1 MKRLAMFAA
10 AVLFLTGCAAEP
22 SIHEK
27 EPSDITP
34 AVLGDLYM
42 EVVEGTVTP
51 TEMNYNIVNR
61 TEGTWYYGRDYH
73 LQVEEDGLWYDL
85 NLKDG
90 VEYMEAPAI
99 ALASV
104 PTSVNAEFEDWEYY
118 YGELPD
124 GHYRLLKSGWL
135 EDADGKRSETIWLTA
150 EFTITG

>member
-1 MKRLAMFAA
+1 MKRLAIFAA

-27 EPSDITP
+27 EPSNITP

-42 EVVEGTVTP
+42 EVVEGTVTT

-61 TEGTWYYGRDYH
+61 TEETWYYGRDYH

-90 VEYMEAPAI
+90 MDYMEFFADLFLARPA
-99 ALASV
+99 
-104 PTSVNAEFEDWEYY
+104 SVNAEFVDWEYY

-124 GHYRLLKSGWL
+124 GHYRLRKSGWL
-135 EDADGKRSETIWLTA
+135 EDADGTRSETIWLTA